1 MFHSNLEVRKV
12 NKQLTCSSLPV
23 VHHDPPHRTRSDT
36 RRRRKRTTFS
46 KAQLSE
52 LERAFSV
59 TQYPDIKMKESLASV
74 TGLPESKIQ
83 V

>member
-1 MFHSNLEVRKV
+1 MFDFNSGVRKLINNYV
-12 NKQLTCSSLPV
+12 CPLPV
-23 VHHDPPHRTRSDT
+23 VHHDAPHRTRSDIQ
-36 RRRRKRTTFS
+36 RRRKRTTFS
-46 KAQLSE
+46 KAQLGE

-59 TQYPDIKMKESLASV
+59 TQYPDIKMKESLASI